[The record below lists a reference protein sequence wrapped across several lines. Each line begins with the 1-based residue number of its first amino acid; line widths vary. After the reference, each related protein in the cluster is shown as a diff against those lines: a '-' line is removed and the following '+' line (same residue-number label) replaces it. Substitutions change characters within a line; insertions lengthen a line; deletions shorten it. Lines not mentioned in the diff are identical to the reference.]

1 VEALPA
7 APAREV
13 AMSTARDMVRLST
26 RISDLQAELS
36 RANDRADRAAME
48 AERLKAQLDA
58 LTSDEAVEAAR
69 VVLVRARPALGS
81 PLRAALAAARKA
93 VQG

>member
-1 VEALPA
+1 V
-7 APAREV
+7 
-13 AMSTARDMVRLST
+13 SDD
-26 RISDLQAELS
+26 DLQAELA

-48 AERLKAQLDA
+48 AERLKAQLEA

-69 VVLVRARPALGS
+69 VVLVRNRPGLGA
-81 PLRAALAAARKA
+81 PLREALAAARKA